1 MADPLVTPS
10 DPPQSAGPAQA
21 GGSLQ
26 GDRPPGRPLYKRI
39 LVPTD
44 GSEVSAVAEHA
55 AVEFARA
62 HGSDIVALSVAQP
75 YPAYA
80 AAEASMAV
88 DPGLDN
94 EALREAAERNVR
106 RVSAAAAGAGVAC
119 TPLTVF
125 SHSPSDAILDSAR
138 DHGCDLIFMGS
149 HGRRGLSRLLAG
161 SETQKVL
168 AGAEVPVMVL
178 RPKPPA
184 G

>member
-1 MADPLVTPS
+1 MADPVDNPASSTAATPT
-10 DPPQSAGPAQA
+10 
-21 GGSLQ
+21 
-26 GDRPPGRPLYKRI
+26 GRPQGLPPSLPRYKRI

-44 GSEVSAVAEHA
+44 GSDVSAVAEHA
-55 AVEFARA
+55 AVEFARV
-62 HGSDIVALSVAQP
+62 HGSEIVALSVAQT
-75 YPAYA
+75 YPTYA

-88 DPGLDN
+88 DPNLDN
-94 EALREAAERNVR
+94 EALRSWAERNVR

-125 SHSPSDAILDSAR
+125 SHSASDAILDAAR

-168 AGAEVPVMVL
+168 DAAEVPVMVL
-178 RPKPPA
+178 RPRPETA
-184 G
+184 

>member
-1 MADPLVTPS
+1 MADPIE
-10 DPPQSAGPAQA
+10 DPAGNATGSAGTAPRRQA
-21 GGSLQ
+21 GAP
-26 GDRPPGRPLYKRI
+26 RYKRI

-44 GSEVSAVAEHA
+44 GSDVSAVAEHA

-62 HGSDIVALSVAQP
+62 HGSEIVALSVAQT
-75 YPAYA
+75 YPTYA
-80 AAEASMAV
+80 AAEAAMAV
-88 DPGLDN
+88 DPNLDT
-94 EALREAAERNVR
+94 EALRGWAERNVR

-125 SHSPSDAILDSAR
+125 SHSASDAILDSAR

-178 RPKPPA
+178 RPKP
-184 G
+184 GSV

>member
-1 MADPLVTPS
+1 MADPLVSPS

-26 GDRPPGRPLYKRI
+26 TDRPPGRPLYKRI

-75 YPAYA
+75 YPTYA

-149 HGRRGLSRLLAG
+149 HGRRGLSHLLAG

>member
-1 MADPLVTPS
+1 MSDPLS
-10 DPPQSAGPAQA
+10 K
-21 GGSLQ
+21 
-26 GDRPPGRPLYKRI
+26 PLYKRI

-44 GSEVSAVAEHA
+44 GSDVSAAAEHA

-62 HGSDIVALSVAQP
+62 HGSEIVALSVAQP
-75 YPAYA
+75 NSTNVAAYV
-80 AAEASMAV
+80 AAEAAMAI
-88 DPGLDN
+88 DPAIDH
-94 EALREAAERNVR
+94 EALRDWAERNVR

-125 SHSPSDAILDSAR
+125 SPSASDAILDSAR

-178 RPKPPA
+178 RPKGTA
-184 G
+184 T